1 MRGLGRIRRYRDVIL
16 MMQEQF
22 RKSVWRQIHNPQHRT
37 RPVFLVGCGRS
48 GTSMLVRQLDKSWQV
63 EVYHEDNP
71 AAFKQ
76 YRLREFGV
84 LDVLVERSKAPA
96 AVFKPILSTTQTPLL
111 LAHFPDIRIVFPF
124 RHYNDV
130 INSSLKK
137 FGVENRI
144 NHIRSWM
151 ADDFGEFAVAPP
163 PEATKAMVRRL
174 WRPDLNPESGAA
186 LYWLFYNQ
194 LFYDLGLDNDDR
206 AFLIRYE
213 TLVTEP
219 RSQFVALSQFLGLKF
234 EERMIAGIFASS
246 VGRDD
251 APAIDPTIQAA
262 CEALYQRLSADVPV
276 R

>member
-16 MMQEQF
+16 MTLEQT
-22 RKSVWRQIHNPQHRT
+22 RKSIWRQLYNPQHET

-48 GTSMLVRQLDKSWQV
+48 GTSMLVKQLNRSWQV
-63 EVYHEDNP
+63 ELYHEDNP

-76 YRLREFGV
+76 YRLREFSV
-84 LDVLVERSKAPA
+84 LDALVERSKAPA
-96 AVFKPILSTTQTPLL
+96 VVFKPILSTTQTPQL
-111 LAHFPDIRIVFPF
+111 LARFPDIRIVFPY

-130 INSSLKK
+130 VNSSLKK

-144 NHIRSWM
+144 NHVRSWM

-163 PEATKAMVRRL
+163 PEATKALVRRL

-194 LFYDLGLDNDDR
+194 LFYDMGLDKNER
-206 AFLIRYE
+206 AFLIEYE
-213 TLVTEP
+213 TLVNEP
-219 RSQFVALSQFLGLKF
+219 RAQFIALTHFLGLKF
-234 EERMIAGIFASS
+234 EERMITGIFASS
-246 VGRDD
+246 VGRDN
-251 APAIDPTIQAA
+251 APAIDPTIQAE
-262 CEALYQRLSADVPV
+262 CEALYQRLSGDVSV